1 VQKNLW
7 FLSQTVFYL
16 KILSYNTRKEAEKLL
31 IDSDLL
37 QKVIQPRPEKSHKGT
52 FGRTVLIGGNHQFGG
67 AIIMSALA
75 AVHSGAG
82 LTTVATDQW
91 NQAPL
96 HTHLPEAMCID
107 WQEKEQLLAVMDTA
121 DVLLIGPGLGDS
133 SLSLELLAF
142 TLAHQKSHQWLVMDG
157 SALTLFAKEN
167 LTLHFPE
174 QTVMTPHQMEW
185 QRVSSLK
192 IEEQTPEN
200 NRKQQA
206 KLGATIVLKSHRTT
220 IYGQQEC
227 YQNTTGSAAM
237 ATGGTGDTL
246 AGMITGFLAQF
257 PKNDETIAAAV
268 YLHSFIGDQLA
279 KKQYVVLPTQ
289 ISQAIPQWMH
299 YFSQKKDGN
308 KEF

>member
-1 VQKNLW
+1 M
-7 FLSQTVFYL
+7 
-16 KILSYNTRKEAEKLL
+16 L

-246 AGMITGFLAQF
+246 AGMIT
-257 PKNDETIAAAV
+257 DSCTI
-268 YLHSFIGDQLA
+268 S
-279 KKQYVVLPTQ
+279 
-289 ISQAIPQWMH
+289 
-299 YFSQKKDGN
+299 
-308 KEF
+308 

>member
-1 VQKNLW
+1 M
-7 FLSQTVFYL
+7 
-16 KILSYNTRKEAEKLL
+16 L

-82 LTTVATDQW
+82 LTTVATDQR

-192 IEEQTPEN
+192 IDEQTPEN

-220 IYGQQEC
+220 IYGQQKC

-268 YLHSFIGDQLA
+268 
-279 KKQYVVLPTQ
+279 
-289 ISQAIPQWMH
+289 
-299 YFSQKKDGN
+299 
-308 KEF
+308 